1 MDPSLEIRPITS
13 RAQRQFKQ
21 QRSVANLYDFSD
33 ERILEVLV
41 KFYSIIQ

>member
-1 MDPSLEIRPITS
+1 LE
-13 RAQRQFKQ
+13 
-21 QRSVANLYDFSD
+21 RSPKAKYEARVANLDDVSD